1 MNEWVDGKWDRD
13 DINEASGMEEEKGG
27 QKGDWEILIK
37 SQEDLIKDT
46 TREYN
51 LVENILR
58 NVSNK
63 ISWCK
68 NMSTAIA

>member
-37 SQEDLIKDT
+37 PQEDLIKDT

-51 LVENILR
+51 LVEIILR

-68 NMSTAIA
+68 NMSIAIV

>member
-37 SQEDLIKDT
+37 PQEDLIKDT
-46 TREYN
+46 TRE
-51 LVENILR
+51 
-58 NVSNK
+58 
-63 ISWCK
+63 
-68 NMSTAIA
+68 

>member
-27 QKGDWEILIK
+27 QKWDWEILIK
-37 SQEDLIKDT
+37 PLGDLIKDT

-51 LVENILR
+51 LVEIISR

-68 NMSTAIA
+68 NRSIAIA

>member
-27 QKGDWEILIK
+27 QRGDREILIK
-37 SQEDLIKDT
+37 PQEDLIKDT

-51 LVENILR
+51 LVEIILR

-68 NMSTAIA
+68 NMSIAIA

>member
-1 MNEWVDGKWDRD
+1 MDGKWDRD

-27 QKGDWEILIK
+27 WKGDWPWEILIK
-37 SQEDLIKDT
+37 PQEDLIKDT

-68 NMSTAIA
+68 NMSIAIA